1 MASSVS
7 GYDAAAAA
15 RAAEEARKRA
25 EEARKKAEEEARKK
39 AEEEARK
46 KAEEEARKKT
56 EKAEEVKKEEE
67 TRKAE
72 AEQAAKEVLGTNSV
86 SETTVESIF
95 GDDYY
100 QDSSNI
106 SARDAISSM
115 KHSSLYDESVGCYFD
130 RMANAAEGLKSNDK
144 WRISMDT
151 DGDGTTESVAL
162 ADAIASSFDSEL
174 DLFIEEKVEAVIK
187 KYGHCSKQYLSE
199 AALKELAS
207 YGIRVDAVGDDDNT
221 TNRAYAFSLV
231 EVPPEHK
238 DDAYN
243 WMYNTEEGKN
253 AKVLED
259 KNGKKGSYIFADC
272 LIPDGYAQGAE
283 LNLSSI
289 LDQMGYDCVSKAD
302 FIGRESDYTKLMSE
316 LETRLANGEYKGGQS
331 INDLYGNR
339 KDILTAVSNLWG
351 GHGSAPGVGNYGG
364 DAVEALKEKAQEAR
378 KKAEQLRNK
387 IFYRE
392 MLIEQYRQEH
402 GMMPVG
408 SDLIEIDKKAEEMA
422 EDKYQYSNTFAL
434 ISQ

>member
-1 MASSVS
+1 MAGSVS

-15 RAAEEARKRA
+15 EEARRRAEEEARKRA
-25 EEARKKAEEEARKK
+25 EEEARKRAEEEAKKK
-39 AEEEARK
+39 AQEEAQ
-46 KAEEEARKKT
+46 KAQEEKQT
-56 EKAEEVKKEEE
+56 EES
-67 TRKAE
+67 RKAE
-72 AEQAAKEVLGTNSV
+72 AEQSAKAVLGTNSV

-100 QDSSNI
+100 NDNTNI
-106 SARDAISSM
+106 SAREAITRM
-115 KHSSLYDESVGCYFD
+115 KNSSLYDETVGCYFD
-130 RMANAAEGLKSNDK
+130 RMANAAEGLKSNES

-174 DLFIEEKVEAVIK
+174 DLFIEEKVEEVIK

-207 YGIRVDAVGDDDNT
+207 YGIRVDAVGDDDKT

-231 EVPPEHK
+231 EVPEEHK
-238 DDAYN
+238 NDAYN

-259 KNGKKGSYIFADC
+259 ANGKKGSYIFADC

-302 FIGRESDYTKLMSE
+302 FIGKEGDYNKLMSE
-316 LETRLANGEYKGGQS
+316 IETRLANGEYKGGQS
-331 INDLYGNR
+331 MNDLYGNR
-339 KDILTAVSNLWG
+339 KDILTAVKNLWG
-351 GHGSAPGVGNYGG
+351 GSGSAPGVGNYGG
-364 DAVEALKEKAQEAR
+364 GATSASEALKARAEELKQKANQT
-378 KKAEQLRNK
+378 RNEL
-387 IFYRE
+387 FYRE
-392 MLIEQYRQEH
+392 LLIEQYRSEH
-402 GMMPVG
+402 GHMPTG
-408 SDLIEIDKKAEEMA
+408 SDLVEIQNKAEKMA
-422 EDKYQYSNTFAL
+422 EGTFEYGDTFAVL
-434 ISQ
+434 

>member
-1 MASSVS
+1 MAGSVS
-7 GYDAAAAA
+7 GYDSAAAA

-25 EEARKKAEEEARKK
+25 EEEARKRAEEEARKK
-39 AEEEARK
+39 AEEEAKK
-46 KAEEEARKKT
+46 KAQEEAQKT
-56 EKAEEVKKEEE
+56 QEKEQAEE
-67 TRKAE
+67 TRRTE
-72 AEQAAKEVLGTNSV
+72 AENSAKAALGTNSV

-100 QDSSNI
+100 QDSTNI
-106 SARDAISSM
+106 SASEAISRM
-115 KHSSLYDESVGCYFD
+115 KQSSLYDESVGCYFD
-130 RMANAAEGLKSNDK
+130 RMSRAAEGLKSNES

-151 DGDGTTESVAL
+151 DGDGQTESVAL

-174 DLFIEEKVEAVIK
+174 DLFIEEKVEEVIK

-207 YGIRVDAVGDDDNT
+207 YGIRVDAVGDDDKT

-231 EVPPEHK
+231 EVPSEHK

-259 KNGKKGSYIFADC
+259 ANGKKGSYIFADC

-316 LETRLANGEYKGGQS
+316 LETRLSNGEYKGGQS

-364 DAVEALKEKAQEAR
+364 TSSAAENLAEKAEELKQKTQQMKNE
-378 KKAEQLRNK
+378 L
-387 IFYRE
+387 FYRE
-392 MLIEQYRQEH
+392 ILIEQYRSENGH
-402 GMMPVG
+402 MPTG
-408 SDLIEIDKKAEEMA
+408 SALVDIQNKAKEMA
-422 EDKYQYSNTFAL
+422 ESSYSFSDTYAVL
-434 ISQ
+434 

>member
-1 MASSVS
+1 MSTVS

-15 RAAEEARKRA
+15 RAAEEARR
-25 EEARKKAEEEARKK
+25 RAEEEARKR
-39 AEEEARK
+39 AEEEAKKKAAEEAKKKAQEDAQKTQDDK
-46 KAEEEARKKT
+46 KAEEAK
-56 EKAEEVKKEEE
+56 
-67 TRKAE
+67 KAE
-72 AEQAAKEVLGTNSV
+72 AEESAKAVLGTNSV

-100 QDSSNI
+100 NDNTNV
-106 SARDAISSM
+106 SASEAISRM
-115 KHSSLYDESVGCYFD
+115 KKSSLYDETVGCYFD
-130 RMANAAEGLKSNDK
+130 RMSRAAEGLKSNES

-151 DGDGTTESVAL
+151 DGDGQTESVAL

-174 DLFIEEKVEAVIK
+174 DLFIEEKVEEVIK

-207 YGIRVDAVGDDDNT
+207 YGIRVDAVGDDDKT

-238 DDAYN
+238 NDAYN

-302 FIGRESDYTKLMSE
+302 FIGREGDYTKLMSE
-316 LETRLANGEYKGGQS
+316 LETRLSNGEYKGGQS

-364 DAVEALKEKAQEAR
+364 ASSAAEALKAKAEEMKEKAN
-378 KKAEQLRNK
+378 KLRDEL
-387 IFYRE
+387 FYRE
-392 MLIEQYRQEH
+392 MLIEQYRSENGH
-402 GMMPVG
+402 MPTG
-408 SDLIEIDKKAEEMA
+408 SALVEIQNKAKDMA
-422 EDKYQYSNTFAL
+422 ENTYKYSDTFAVL
-434 ISQ
+434 

>member
-1 MASSVS
+1 MSGTVS

-15 RAAEEARKRA
+15 KAAEEARKRA
-25 EEARKKAEEEARKK
+25 EEEARKRAEEEARKK
-39 AEEEARK
+39 AEAEAKK
-46 KAEEEARKKT
+46 KAEQEQQ
-56 EKAEEVKKEEE
+56 EKRTEE

-72 AEQAAKEVLGTNSV
+72 AEDSAKEVLGTSSV

-100 QDSSNI
+100 NDNTNI
-106 SARDAISSM
+106 SASEAISRM
-115 KHSSLYDESVGCYFD
+115 KQSSLYDNTVGCYFD
-130 RMANAAEGLKSNDK
+130 RMSRAAEGLRNNES

-151 DGDGTTESVAL
+151 DGDGQTESVAL
-162 ADAIASSFDSEL
+162 AEAIASSFDSEL
-174 DLFIEEKVEAVIK
+174 DLFIEEKVEEVIK

-207 YGIRVDAVGDDDNT
+207 YGIRVDAVGDDGKT

-243 WMYNTEEGKN
+243 WMYKTEEGKN

-302 FIGRESDYTKLMSE
+302 FIGREGDYKKLMSE
-316 LETRLANGEYKGGQS
+316 VESRLANGEYKGGQS
-331 INDLYGNR
+331 MNDLYGNR

-364 DAVEALKEKAQEAR
+364 AKSAADALEA
-378 KKAEQLRNK
+378 KAEELKAKANK
-387 IFYRE
+387 LKDELFYRE
-392 MLIEQYRQEH
+392 LLVEQYRSENGH
-402 GMMPVG
+402 MPTG
-408 SDLIEIDKKAEEMA
+408 SALVEIQNKAKDMA
-422 EDKYQYSNTFAL
+422 ENTHKYDDTFAVL
-434 ISQ
+434 

>member
-1 MASSVS
+1 MAGTVS

-15 RAAEEARKRA
+15 RAAEEARR
-25 EEARKKAEEEARKK
+25 RAEEEARKR
-39 AEEEARK
+39 AEEEAKKKAAEEAKKKAQEDAQKAQDDK
-46 KAEEEARKKT
+46 KAEEA
-56 EKAEEVKKEEE
+56 
-67 TRKAE
+67 RKAE
-72 AEQAAKEVLGTNSV
+72 AEESAKAVLGTNSV

-100 QDSSNI
+100 NDNTNI
-106 SARDAISSM
+106 SAREAISRM
-115 KHSSLYDESVGCYFD
+115 KNSSLYDETVGCYFD
-130 RMANAAEGLKSNDK
+130 RMANAAEGLKSNES

-151 DGDGTTESVAL
+151 DGDGQTESVAL

-174 DLFIEEKVEAVIK
+174 DLFIEEKVEEVIK

-207 YGIRVDAVGDDDNT
+207 YGIRVDAVGDDDKT

-238 DDAYN
+238 NDAYD
-243 WMYNTEEGKN
+243 WMYKTEEGKN

-302 FIGRESDYTKLMSE
+302 FIGREGDYNKLMSE
-316 LETRLANGEYKGGQS
+316 VESRLSNGDYKGGES

-364 DAVEALKEKAQEAR
+364 ATSAAEALKA
-378 KKAEQLRNK
+378 KAEELK
-387 IFYRE
+387 AKADKLKDELFYRE
-392 MLIEQYRQEH
+392 MLIEQYRSENGH
-402 GMMPVG
+402 MPTG
-408 SDLIEIDKKAEEMA
+408 SALVEIQNKAKDMA
-422 EDKYQYSNTFAL
+422 ENTYKYSDTFAVL
-434 ISQ
+434 